1 MRASSQH
8 CLLHCAECQAVLMQ
22 ADSPQRRRSRE
33 GRSQGVVDAAQFAES
48 MVPEGLQGP
57 ALSRNSS
64 QTSLSGAAPGGVLD
78 TGHQGAALRS
88 NTSQR
93 PLPRASS
100 SSALDAGQHQT
111 ALPRNAS
118 SNALSAPAA
127 DLNPASRALWSSLK
141 RPWQGRKPGG
151 AVRQRQ
157 PGHEPAA
164 PMTMPSLKP
173 HTAAQTTGAYE
184 NTTSGQ
190 ADLNHLSVSDTDT
203 LDWTVTGAAQTQQG
217 DAQSV
222 SNQAGGL
229 ADKAL
234 SRIAAA
240 QQAQSASA
248 PGFPPS
254 DSTPSQRAPS
264 AEQSDQKPDV
274 LDISAWMKSNA
285 NSPVSPKSSV
295 VSKAGSPQHNSR
307 LRVCAKSDRLRQ
319 LVNDNSMQRL
329 ASGCDSEGAQETG
342 QGPAASQAR
351 MEAPSESPAHLGTD
365 PAASLEGMRRG
376 NDPGQGD
383 VGELIRDDQPEGSQR
398 ADNPGSQA
406 AALDSTANTP
416 QDSTDVLRSDLRSC
430 AMLCCAVLC
439 CAVLCRAVQCPAVPC
454 RAVPCSAMMC
464 CAVLYCTV
472 LCCAVLVYSSV
483 QYCTT
488 PSPACV

>member
-1 MRASSQH
+1 
-8 CLLHCAECQAVLMQ
+8 MQ

-234 SRIAAA
+234 SRML
-240 QQAQSASA
+240 
-248 PGFPPS
+248 
-254 DSTPSQRAPS
+254 R
-264 AEQSDQKPDV
+264 
-274 LDISAWMKSNA
+274 L
-285 NSPVSPKSSV
+285 
-295 VSKAGSPQHNSR
+295 SR
-307 LRVCAKSDRLRQ
+307 LKVHQHQVSRPVTVHPVKERLQ
-319 LVNDNSMQRL
+319 LSSLTRSL
-329 ASGCDSEGAQETG
+329 TCWT
-342 QGPAASQAR
+342 SQ
-351 MEAPSESPAHLGTD
+351 LG
-365 PAASLEGMRRG
+365 
-376 NDPGQGD
+376 
-383 VGELIRDDQPEGSQR
+383 
-398 ADNPGSQA
+398 
-406 AALDSTANTP
+406 
-416 QDSTDVLRSDLRSC
+416 
-430 AMLCCAVLC
+430 
-439 CAVLCRAVQCPAVPC
+439 
-454 RAVPCSAMMC
+454 
-464 CAVLYCTV
+464 
-472 LCCAVLVYSSV
+472 
-483 QYCTT
+483 
-488 PSPACV
+488 